1 MIDDIKNIQSTKK
14 DLRNFGLSV
23 GGVLLFIGAILLLK
37 SKPSAQYFVII
48 SLVLI
53 LPGLFFPALLKP
65 LQKIWMALAIV
76 IGWISTR
83 IILSLLF
90 YFVLTPI
97 GFIMRLKGKDILDE
111 KIEKEKTSYWSY
123 REPKAYSSLDSEQQF

>member
-1 MIDDIKNIQSTKK
+1 MIDDIKNIQSTKN

-23 GGVLLFIGAILLLK
+23 GGVLLFIGAFLLLK
-37 SKPSAQYFVII
+37 SKPSAQYFLII

-53 LPGLFFPALLKP
+53 LPALFFPALLKP

-76 IGWISTR
+76 MGWISTR

-111 KIEKEKTSYWSY
+111 KIEKEKASYWSY
-123 REPKAYSSLDSEQQF
+123 RGPRSYSSLDSEQQF

>member
-1 MIDDIKNIQSTKK
+1 MIDEIKNIQSTKK

-53 LPGLFFPALLKP
+53 LPALFFPVVLKP

-97 GFIMRLKGKDILDE
+97 GFIMRLRGKDLLDE
-111 KIEKEKTSYWSY
+111 KIEKEKASYWSY

>member
-14 DLRNFGLSV
+14 DLRSFGLLV
-23 GGVLLFIGAILLLK
+23 GGLLLFIGAVLFLK
-37 SKPSAQYFVII
+37 SKPSAQYFIFI

-53 LPGLFFPALLKP
+53 LPALFFPALLKP

-76 IGWISTR
+76 MGWISTR

-90 YFVLTPI
+90 FIVLTPI
-97 GFIMRLKGKDILDE
+97 GFIMRLRGKDLLDE
-111 KIEKEKTSYWSY
+111 KIEKEKTSYWIY
-123 REPKAYSSLDSEQQF
+123 REPKAYSALDSEQQF